1 MNSLYIHRLYHK
13 VLFVAVGKESCFG
26 LEYEWRQT
34 TVKIEEKPALSI
46 SANNI
51 ATGNLFSE
59 NKLKQIL
66 TIEKQME
73 KYVLFAVA
81 FLMFSFFLM

>member
-1 MNSLYIHRLYHK
+1 M
-13 VLFVAVGKESCFG
+13 AVGKESCFG

-34 TVKIEEKPALSI
+34 TVKIEEKPALTTT
-46 SANNI
+46 ANNI

-59 NKLKQIL
+59 KKLKR
-66 TIEKQME
+66 ME

-81 FLMFSFFLM
+81 FLMFPFVFM